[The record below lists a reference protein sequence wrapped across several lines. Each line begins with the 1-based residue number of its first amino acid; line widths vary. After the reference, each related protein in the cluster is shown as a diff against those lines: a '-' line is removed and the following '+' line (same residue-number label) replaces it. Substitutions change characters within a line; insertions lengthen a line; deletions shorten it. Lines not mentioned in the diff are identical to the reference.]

1 MTVGPGARPDAA
13 ASTVLASRRHRELT
27 AKAAASPFPRERLMA
42 TCFPNAWL
50 QELLVTVELGSR
62 VQSPPGFLLSPS
74 EVAGAELGG
83 ADLDM
88 GLNHPS
94 FSFAPKHPFFF
105 KDFSVSGVCRRLSRQ
120 TRQPHSRGRTHRA
133 GTACPS
139 RGHDLTANT

>member
-1 MTVGPGARPDAA
+1 MTAGPRARPDAA
-13 ASTVLASRRHRELT
+13 ASTVLASGHLRELT
-27 AKAAASPFPRERLMA
+27 AKAAASPFPQERLMA

-83 ADLDM
+83 ADLHM

-94 FSFAPKHPFFF
+94 FSFAPKHPFFL
-105 KDFSVSGVCRRLSRQ
+105 KTSVCPACAEGCHSHQATSQPRQ
-120 TRQPHSRGRTHRA
+120 NPQGRDRVSLA
-133 GTACPS
+133 GTRS
-139 RGHDLTANT
+139 NS